1 MFFGG
6 GGMGG
11 GPFAEAPFADFG
23 VGGGGFTFGGPG
35 IRVRQFGTGPG
46 MRQRQQQQ
54 QQRRREPEDLHETA
68 ATNLWRMFYQMLPLI
83 LLFLFPVLSGLFG
96 GGGPDTTG
104 PTFSMHPSPP
114 YTQQRVTP
122 TYNIPFYVN
131 PKDLEGM
138 GMREATKLGNRAEQ
152 SIINHY
158 NSGCAREEMAR
169 QQKLQDA
176 HGFFY
181 TDKEALK
188 RAREME
194 MPSCR
199 KLQELGLPRKRVY

>member
-1 MFFGG
+1 MFFSGG
-6 GGMGG
+6 MGGMGG
-11 GPFAEAPFADFG
+11 GPFADL
-23 VGGGGFTFGGPG
+23 GGGGFAFGGPG
-35 IRVRQFGTGPG
+35 IRVHQFGTGPR
-46 MRQRQQQQ
+46 MQRQQ

-68 ATNLWRMFYQMLPLI
+68 TTNLWRMFYQMLPLI

-96 GGGPDTTG
+96 GGGADTTG
-104 PTFSMHPSPP
+104 PKFSKHPSPP

-131 PKDLEGM
+131 PKDMEGM
-138 GMREATKLGNRAEQ
+138 GMRDATRLGNRAEQ
-152 SIINHY
+152 SIINQY
-158 NSGCAREEMAR
+158 NAGCTREEMAR

-188 RAREME
+188 KAREME